1 MVEIAMKYTDFS
13 EGKIMRMLFRIAMAV
28 VTILILV
35 SCSSTDS
42 QIIYTPGS
50 SDAGTGGSGQ
60 SLEQQEQAR
69 QQAAEERRL
78 AEAREAERLARQAQ
92 EAERQAQ
99 MRAERERVAAEEA
112 ARAEAQR
119 QRELAARR
127 AAEQARV
134 VAAQQARIDELRER
148 IAANESETENLESA
162 NAVLRQAVAAA
173 ELLTEALMSEE
184 EKYNN
189 TDPDSGE
196 PLEPLATARI
206 EALAQ
211 ELESLG
217 NQAESLM
224 GQP

>member
-1 MVEIAMKYTDFS
+1 MP
-13 EGKIMRMLFRIAMAV
+13 MLSRAGMTV
-28 VTILILV
+28 VTILFLA
-35 SCSSTDS
+35 SCSSTGS
-42 QIIYTPGS
+42 QIVYTPGS
-50 SDAGTGGSGQ
+50 SNTATAAPGQ
-60 SLEQQEQAR
+60 TQEQQQEAS

-78 AEAREAERLARQAQ
+78 AEAREAERLAEA
-92 EAERQAQ
+92 AEREAQ
-99 MRAERERVAAEEA
+99 MQAERERVAAEEA

-127 AAEQARV
+127 AAEQARI
-134 VAAQQARIDELRER
+134 VAAQQARIDDLRAR
-148 IAANESETENLESA
+148 IAANEGETENLESA

-173 ELLTEALMSEE
+173 ELLTEALMTEE

-189 TDPDSGE
+189 TDPVSGE
-196 PLEPLATARI
+196 PLEPLATARL

-224 GQP
+224 SEP

>member
-1 MVEIAMKYTDFS
+1 MPMVSNIGLAFVAA
-13 EGKIMRMLFRIAMAV
+13 LFLA
-28 VTILILV
+28 
-35 SCSSTDS
+35 SCSSTGS
-42 QIIYTPGS
+42 QIVYTPGS
-50 SDAGTGGSGQ
+50 SSAATAES
-60 SLEQQEQAR
+60 EQTPEQLEQAR
-69 QQAAEERRL
+69 QQAAQERRL
-78 AEAREAERLARQAQ
+78 AEAREAERLAQAA
-92 EAERQAQ
+92 EAAEREAQMRAEREAQ
-99 MRAERERVAAEEA
+99 MRAERERVAQEEA

-134 VAAQQARIDELRER
+134 VAAQQARIDELRAR
-148 IAANESETENLESA
+148 IAANEGETENLESA

-184 EKYNN
+184 EKYSN
-189 TDPDSGE
+189 TDPVSGE
-196 PLEPLATARI
+196 PLEPLATARL

>member
-1 MVEIAMKYTDFS
+1 MPMVSNIGLAFVAA
-13 EGKIMRMLFRIAMAV
+13 LFLA
-28 VTILILV
+28 
-35 SCSSTDS
+35 SCSSTGS
-42 QIIYTPGS
+42 QIVYTPGS
-50 SDAGTGGSGQ
+50 SSAATAES
-60 SLEQQEQAR
+60 EQTPEQLEQAR
-69 QQAAEERRL
+69 QQAAQERRL
-78 AEAREAERLARQAQ
+78 AEAREAERLAQAA
-92 EAERQAQ
+92 EAAEREAQ
-99 MRAERERVAAEEA
+99 MRAERERVAQEEA

-134 VAAQQARIDELRER
+134 VAAQQARIDELRAR
-148 IAANESETENLESA
+148 IAANEGETENLESA

-184 EKYNN
+184 EKYST
-189 TDPDSGE
+189 TDPVSGE
-196 PLEPLATARI
+196 PLEPLATARL